1 MRRRYI
7 LPCEIG
13 DTVWRIKD
21 GHAERGVVESFTI
34 EGDDHLLRVVVGF
47 PRVCL
52 SIRADLIGKEIYLH
66 YNQVPRGRVKRYG
79 DNS

>member
-1 MRRRYI
+1 MKRRYI

-13 DTVWRIKD
+13 DTVWRVKD

-34 EGDDHLLRVVVGF
+34 EGDDHLLRVVVEF

-52 SIRADLIGKEIYLH
+52 SIRADLIGKEYYLRWDSI
-66 YNQVPRGRVKRYG
+66 PPERIKRR
-79 DNS
+79 DFNR